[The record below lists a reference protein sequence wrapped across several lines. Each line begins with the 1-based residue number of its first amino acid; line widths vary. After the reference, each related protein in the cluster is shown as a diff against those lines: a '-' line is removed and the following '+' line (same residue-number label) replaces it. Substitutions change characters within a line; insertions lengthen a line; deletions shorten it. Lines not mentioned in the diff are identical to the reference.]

1 MSFHDDR
8 DAASSVARALTA
20 LAARLGPVEAE
31 AETWLDGPEYGE
43 LRRRLE
49 DAVTAVAE
57 AAGEARLAAMR
68 SRGRPRRRP
77 SSWDPGYELKRLREE
92 RGMTQWALAVA
103 SGVSRP
109 TIQRLEAGSRSSR
122 AGTREKLADA
132 LGVEKE
138 WIWGWREWRDD
149 EDGPVGI
156 VPSSELWKE
165 MTPHIERAARRYA
178 RKYGLGTA
186 FMGELV
192 SAGEDGFLKACE
204 SYDPGLGKLRWW
216 LRYKATFGVLDEAR
230 RLHRNKKRMG
240 PSVDYLEE
248 QGLQLGD

>member
-1 MSFHDDR
+1 MGSHDDR
-8 DAASSVARALTA
+8 DAARSVARSLTD
-20 LAARLGPVEAE
+20 LVARLGPVEAE

-43 LRRRLE
+43 LRRSLE
-49 DAVTAVAE
+49 GAVMAVAE
-57 AAGEARLAAMR
+57 AAGEARSAAMR

-77 SSWDPGYELKRLREE
+77 DEWEPGYELKRLREE
-92 RGMTQWALAVA
+92 RGLTQWDLAHL

-109 TIQRLEAGSRSSR
+109 TIQRLEAGSPSSR
-122 AGTREKLADA
+122 AATREKLAGA
-132 LGVEKE
+132 LGVETE

-156 VPSSELWKE
+156 TPSSGLWME
-165 MTPHIERAARRYA
+165 MTPHIEQAARKYA
-178 RKYGLGTA
+178 RKYGLGA
-186 FMGELV
+186 ASMSELV

-230 RLHRNKKRMG
+230 RLHHNKKRMG

-248 QGLQLGD
+248 QGFELGY